1 MISIGFIIE
10 VILLAIAL
18 SMDSFTVSITCG
30 LQKCMC
36 KKRTLLLAFCF
47 GIFHVLMISLG
58 SLLGEVF
65 LIFMSKVDHW
75 IAFVLLAIIG
85 IKMIMEGRQFKLKE
99 KIFDISSIKVILTLA
114 LATSMD
120 AFVVGIGFPLKYT
133 FLQILISLAI
143 IFIALFT
150 ISLIGVRMGEK
161 VRFIKPRFALFLG
174 GMILIGIGVKTLLEH
189 TCF

>member
-99 KIFDISSIKVILTLA
+99 KIFDIASTKVLLTLS

-120 AFVVGIGFPLKYT
+120 AFVVGIGFPIKYT
-133 FLQILISLAI
+133 LLQICVALAI
-143 IFIALFT
+143 IFVTIFT

-161 VRFIKPRFALFLG
+161 VNFIKPRIALFLG
-174 GMILIGIGVKTLLEH
+174 GAILIGIGAKTLLEH
-189 TCF
+189 TVF

>member
-18 SMDSFTVSITCG
+18 SMDCFTVSITCG

-36 KKRTLLLAFCF
+36 KKRSLLLAFCF
-47 GIFHVLMISLG
+47 GIFHVLMPTLG
-58 SLLGEVF
+58 TLLGEGF
-65 LIFMSKVDHW
+65 HYFMENFDHW
-75 IAFVLLAIIG
+75 IAFVLLTIIG

-120 AFVVGIGFPLKYT
+120 AFIVGIGFPLKYT
-133 FLQILISLAI
+133 FTQILVALAI
-143 IFIALFT
+143 IFVTLFT
-150 ISLIGVRMGEK
+150 ISLIGIKMGER

-174 GMILIGIGVKTLLEH
+174 GIILIGIGVKTLLEH

>member
-1 MISIGFIIE
+1 MISVGFIIE
-10 VILLAIAL
+10 VILLGIAL

-36 KKRTLLLAFCF
+36 KKRCLLLAFCF
-47 GIFHVLMISLG
+47 GIFHVIMPALG
-58 SLLGEVF
+58 CLLGEGF
-65 LIFMSKVDHW
+65 HYFMSSFDHW

-99 KIFDISSIKVILTLA
+99 KIFDISSTKVIIMLA

-133 FLQILISLAI
+133 FPQILIALAI
-143 IFIALFT
+143 IFTTLFT
-150 ISLIGVRMGEK
+150 ISLIGIKMGEK
-161 VRFIKPRFALFLG
+161 VHFIKPRIALFIG
-174 GMILIGIGVKTLLEH
+174 GIILIGIGAKTLLEH
-189 TCF
+189 TVF

>member
-1 MISIGFIIE
+1 MISVGFIIE

-47 GIFHVLMISLG
+47 GLFHVLMISLG

-75 IAFVLLAIIG
+75 IAFVLLTIIG

-99 KIFDISSIKVILTLA
+99 KIFDISSIKVILT
-114 LATSMD
+114 
-120 AFVVGIGFPLKYT
+120 
-133 FLQILISLAI
+133 
-143 IFIALFT
+143 
-150 ISLIGVRMGEK
+150 
-161 VRFIKPRFALFLG
+161 
-174 GMILIGIGVKTLLEH
+174 
-189 TCF
+189 